1 MAKENA
7 ILDKEEQLNEDLTE
21 SFDFDALEEKLQ
33 SQLEEELAD
42 MQFLAEEKEKIGSP
56 DNLGNVIMDVVWEQ
70 FINQVA
76 VTAGEDFI
84 EENRGLRLDLSK
96 DAHFLTTENFEQ
108 GVMPTHN
115 PNKETY
121 FQRYTEYRSDFQT
134 DPHLEVKMSKNMR
147 YNEET
152 KTYERYDA
160 ETNSWVG
167 KTRYN
172 EKTRVWEDWDL
183 RAGNW
188 KKKLDPE
195 ARKKFDT
202 RTKDQK
208 GTAAV
213 AKDHVIS
220 AAEQIRDTEAA
231 AYVDRETRKE
241 FAKSDVNLNDL
252 DSRANGSKN
261 DSTMDEWLNSKKDGK
276 KPSERFDIDEDDLR
290 QKDAAAREEYTK
302 MKDEGKKQAIEAGKE
317 SRKEEAFRIGG
328 KALRAVLM
336 QLLAELVR
344 EIIAKLVKWFK
355 SSKKAR
361 DTLLDGLKEAIH
373 SFIGKMKQHLI
384 NAGDTLFT
392 TVATAIWGPIVGTIK
407 KVWIMLKQGWSSLKN
422 AITYIKD
429 PANRGKPIGRL
440 LMEVGKIVIAGM
452 TGIGAMALGEVIEK
466 GLITIPIFAVEIPL
480 LGSLANILGI
490 FLGAVVAGII
500 GAIAISIIEKQ
511 IEKSMERE
519 NVNAQIK
526 KGNEILRTQHQLQ
539 TVNEVKLNH
548 AKAETA
554 QNIRDRHVAAANM
567 MAESVEHIRTNCAT
581 DESVDDAFDDID
593 RLFDELED

>member
-1 MAKENA
+1 MLCYNNTIPYYIRRKEEQTMAKENA
-7 ILDKEEQLNEDLTE
+7 ILDKEEQLNEDLSE

-84 EENRGLRLDLSK
+84 EENRGLHLDLRK
-96 DAHFLTTENFEQ
+96 EAHIQTTENFAE
-108 GVMPTHN
+108 GKIATHN
-115 PNKETY
+115 TEIDY
-121 FQRYTEYRSDFQT
+121 QQRYDDWQSNFQK
-134 DPHLEVKMSKNMR
+134 DPNIEHKTSNYR
-147 YNEET
+147 YNE
-152 KTYERYDA
+152 DQQ
-160 ETNSWVG
+160 
-167 KTRYN
+167 
-172 EKTRVWEDWDL
+172 VWEKHDTRSDS
-183 RAGNW
+183 W
-188 KKKLDPE
+188 KKVLNKDARADFDKGRPTGNNTANTNMDHTVSAGEIIRDP
-195 ARKKFDT
+195 AANAHMT
-202 RTKDQK
+202 REEQIAFANSEKNLNLMD
-208 GTAAV
+208 
-213 AKDHVIS
+213 S
-220 AAEQIRDTEAA
+220 AANQ
-231 AYVDRETRKE
+231 
-241 FAKSDVNLNDL
+241 
-252 DSRANGSKN
+252 SKG
-261 DSTMDEWLNSKKDGK
+261 DSTMSEFLDSERDGK
-276 KPSERFDIDEDDLR
+276 KAAERFNIDEEELR
-290 QKDAAAREEYTK
+290 KKDAEAREEYEK
-302 MKDEGKKQAIEAGKE
+302 QKKEAEQKSIKAGEK
-317 SRKEEAFRIGG
+317 SQKEEAFRIGG

-355 SSKKAR
+355 SSKKAL

-384 NAGDTLFT
+384 NAGNTLFT

-466 GLITIPIFAVEIPL
+466 GLMTIPIFAFEIPL

-511 IEKSMERE
+511 IEKSMEHE
-519 NVNAQIK
+519 NVDAQIK

-539 TVNEVKLNH
+539 AVNAVKLSH

-567 MAESVEHIRTNCAT
+567 MAESVENIRKNCAT
-581 DESVDDAFDDID
+581 DESVDDTFDDID
-593 RLFDELED
+593 KLFDELED

>member
-1 MAKENA
+1 MLCYNNTIPYYIRRKEEQTMAKENA
-7 ILDKEEQLNEDLTE
+7 ILDKEEQLNEDLSE

-84 EENRGLRLDLSK
+84 EENRGLHLDLRK
-96 DAHFLTTENFEQ
+96 EAHIQTTENFAE
-108 GVMPTHN
+108 GKIATHN
-115 PNKETY
+115 TEIDY
-121 FQRYTEYRSDFQT
+121 QQRYDDWQSNFQK
-134 DPHLEVKMSKNMR
+134 DPNIEHKTSNYR
-147 YNEET
+147 YNE
-152 KTYERYDA
+152 DQQ
-160 ETNSWVG
+160 
-167 KTRYN
+167 
-172 EKTRVWEDWDL
+172 VWEKHDTRSDS
-183 RAGNW
+183 W
-188 KKKLDPE
+188 KKVLNKDARADFDKGRPTGNNTANTNMDHTVSAGEIIRDP
-195 ARKKFDT
+195 AANAHMT
-202 RTKDQK
+202 REEQIAFANSEKNLNLMD
-208 GTAAV
+208 
-213 AKDHVIS
+213 S
-220 AAEQIRDTEAA
+220 AANQ
-231 AYVDRETRKE
+231 
-241 FAKSDVNLNDL
+241 
-252 DSRANGSKN
+252 SKG
-261 DSTMDEWLNSKKDGK
+261 DSTMSEFLDSERDGK
-276 KPSERFDIDEDDLR
+276 KAAERFNIDEEELR
-290 QKDAAAREEYTK
+290 KKDAEAREEYEK
-302 MKDEGKKQAIEAGKE
+302 QKKEAEQKSIRAGEK
-317 SRKEEAFRIGG
+317 SQKEEAFRIGG

-355 SSKKAR
+355 SSKKAL

-384 NAGDTLFT
+384 NAGNTLFT

-422 AITYIKD
+422 AIAYIKD

-466 GLITIPIFAVEIPL
+466 GLMTIPIFAFEIPL

-511 IEKSMERE
+511 IEKSMEHE
-519 NVNAQIK
+519 NVDAQIK

-539 TVNEVKLNH
+539 AVNAVKLSH

-567 MAESVEHIRTNCAT
+567 MAESVENIRKNCAT
-581 DESVDDAFDDID
+581 DESVDDTFDDID
-593 RLFDELED
+593 KLFDELED

>member
-1 MAKENA
+1 MLCYNNTIPYYIRRKEEQTMAKENA
-7 ILDKEEQLNEDLTE
+7 ILDKEEQLNEDLSE

-84 EENRGLRLDLSK
+84 EENRGLHLDLRK
-96 DAHFLTTENFEQ
+96 EAHIQTTENFAE
-108 GVMPTHN
+108 GKIATHN
-115 PNKETY
+115 TEIDY
-121 FQRYTEYRSDFQT
+121 QQRYDDWQSNFQK
-134 DPHLEVKMSKNMR
+134 DPNIEHKTSNYR
-147 YNEET
+147 YNE
-152 KTYERYDA
+152 DQQ
-160 ETNSWVG
+160 
-167 KTRYN
+167 
-172 EKTRVWEDWDL
+172 VWEKHDTRSDS
-183 RAGNW
+183 W
-188 KKKLDPE
+188 KKVLNKDARADFDKGRPTGNNTANTNMDHTVSAGEIIRDP
-195 ARKKFDT
+195 AANAHMT
-202 RTKDQK
+202 REEQIAFANSEKNLNLMD
-208 GTAAV
+208 
-213 AKDHVIS
+213 S
-220 AAEQIRDTEAA
+220 AANQ
-231 AYVDRETRKE
+231 
-241 FAKSDVNLNDL
+241 
-252 DSRANGSKN
+252 SKG
-261 DSTMDEWLNSKKDGK
+261 DSTMSEFLDSERDGK
-276 KPSERFDIDEDDLR
+276 KAAERFNIDEEELR
-290 QKDAAAREEYTK
+290 KKDAEAREEYEK
-302 MKDEGKKQAIEAGKE
+302 QKKEAEQKSIKAGEK
-317 SRKEEAFRIGG
+317 SQKEEAFRIGG

-355 SSKKAR
+355 SSKKAL

-384 NAGDTLFT
+384 NAGNTLFT

-466 GLITIPIFAVEIPL
+466 GLMTIPIFAFEIPL

-511 IEKSMERE
+511 IEKSMEHE
-519 NVNAQIK
+519 NVDAQIK

-539 TVNEVKLNH
+539 AVNAVKLSH

-567 MAESVEHIRTNCAT
+567 MAESVENIRKNCAT

-593 RLFDELED
+593 KLFDELED